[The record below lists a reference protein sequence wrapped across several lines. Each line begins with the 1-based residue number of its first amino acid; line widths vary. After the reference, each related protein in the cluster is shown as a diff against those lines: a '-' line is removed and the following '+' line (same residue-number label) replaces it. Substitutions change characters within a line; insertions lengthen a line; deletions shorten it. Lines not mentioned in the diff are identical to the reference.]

1 MEPMDYNGGWDDE
14 PEIKNVDRT
23 FTNTVAA
30 ATTTASFAQMTW
42 PTQGVGSNQSLGRS
56 IFTTSLEWNW
66 NGHIATTETGAAPL
80 SLRFIADLQ
89 PHKAVALITDIYVT
103 DEIGGLDN
111 LDNEGRF
118 VEIDRWDIDCVN
130 QSTGAWSASHEVL
143 VGERVTQTGAGGAPN
158 DCTDWQLY
166 LVVYQDGGLL
176 VNAIDRLVTRLNFTG

>member
-1 MEPMDYNGGWDDE
+1 MDSMSDAEDE
-14 PEIKNVDRT
+14 CEVKNVDRT
-23 FTNTVAA
+23 FTHTVAA

-42 PTQGVGSNQSLGRS
+42 PTQGTLPNQSIGRS

-66 NGHIATTETGAAPL
+66 NGHVATTETGASAL

-89 PHKAVALITDIYVT
+89 PHAAAATITDIYVS
-103 DEIGGLDN
+103 DVIGAMDN

-118 VEIDRWDIDCVN
+118 VEVDRWDIDCIN
-130 QSTGAWSASHEVL
+130 QSTGAWQASNEVL
-143 VGERVTQTGAGGAPN
+143 LGERVSQTGAGGAPN

-176 VNAIDRLVTRLNFTG
+176 VNAIDSLVTRLNFTDP